1 MDFEFSKML
10 EEVLTWIVAHLDG
23 PLWDVTIIIL
33 LGTGLFLP
41 LQQDLCSSVYS
52 QQVFVK
58 CGLVVRWRVVR

>member
-33 LGTGLFLP
+33 LGTGLFFYHYNRICAVP
-41 LQQDLCSSVYS
+41 FIPSKSS
-52 QQVFVK
+52 
-58 CGLVVRWRVVR
+58 